1 MTAPLQPLAAQAR
14 SLARSDDWAGARA
27 CLLQLASEVIGVPA
41 SDLTINRDQYSLN
54 SLNGRVTL
62 EDGRQLFFKYHNE
75 EGEDKTIEEYY
86 NAELLREAGYRVD
99 VPLYACGEPGRQI
112 LFYALRSDKR
122 LADACRDI
130 EELEAWNEI
139 APLVQAQREYDEEGL
154 AGALRTLLPG
164 DLERVCKEPV
174 HQLFHHRLVGDGT
187 EPGFGGRV
195 ERFYVG
201 KTFQFPGAELP
212 WDTLKDL
219 RWTINGIPYT
229 HTLAQLFHE
238 SGQRLSPER
247 LADHGVV
254 TAHGDAHNA
263 NVWYETPAG
272 EAPRL
277 VSFDPAFAGR
287 QIPALLA
294 EIKATFHN
302 IFAHPLWLYEPSRV
316 AEHYK
321 VTVWVEND
329 MFHVEH
335 DWHLTPLRREFLDS
349 KRDLYWRP
357 LLDQLRSR
365 SWLPYD
371 WQRVMRLAI
380 FCCPTLVLDLRNGGG
395 SGHTAHSSAL
405 GLAIA
410 IMCGSTPAAGNDLLS
425 DFFAEL
431 A

>member
-1 MTAPLQPLAAQAR
+1 MTAALLPLAAQAR
-14 SLARSDDWAGARA
+14 TLARQGDWQGARV

-41 SDLTINRDQYSLN
+41 TDLSINRDQYSLN

-62 EDGRQLFFKYHNE
+62 VDGRQLFFKYHNE

-99 VPLYACGEPGRQI
+99 VPVYACGEPGRQI
-112 LFYALRSDKR
+112 LFYHLRSDQR

-130 EELEAWNEI
+130 EERAAWDEI
-139 APLVQAQREYDEEGL
+139 APLVQAQREYDQEGL
-154 AGALRTLLPG
+154 AGVLRTLLPG
-164 DLERVCKEPV
+164 DVAAVCKEPI
-174 HQLFHHRLVGDGT
+174 HQLFHHRVVGGDA

-201 KTFQFPGAELP
+201 KTFQFPGLEVS
-212 WDTLKDL
+212 WDVLKDL
-219 RWTINGIPYT
+219 HWTINGVPYRY
-229 HTLAQLFHE
+229 TLAQLFHA
-238 SGQRLSPER
+238 SGQRLNPEL

-263 NVWYETPAG
+263 NVWYETPPHAS
-272 EAPRL
+272 PRL

-302 IFAHPLWLYEPSRV
+302 IFAHPLWLYEPTRV
-316 AEHYK
+316 AEHYQVK
-321 VTVWVEND
+321 VRVEGG

-335 DWHLTPLRREFLDS
+335 DWQLTPLRREFLDS

-357 LLDQLRSR
+357 LLAALRER
-365 SWLPYD
+365 GWLPDD
-371 WQRVMRLAI
+371 WQEVVRLAL
-380 FCCPTLVLDLRNGGG
+380 FCCPTLVLDLRDGGG

-410 IMCGSTPAAGNDLLS
+410 VMCGSAPAKGTDVMSEWLDAL
-425 DFFAEL
+425 
-431 A
+431 

>member
-1 MTAPLQPLAAQAR
+1 MTAALLPLAAQAR
-14 SLARSDDWAGARA
+14 TLARQDDWQGARA
-27 CLLQLASEVIGVPA
+27 CLLQLASEVIGVA
-41 SDLTINRDQYSLN
+41 ATDLTINRDQYSLN

-62 EDGRQLFFKYHNE
+62 ADERQLFFKYHNE

-99 VPLYACGEPGRQI
+99 VPVYACGEPGRQI
-112 LFYALRSDKR
+112 LFYNLRSDLR

-130 EELEAWNEI
+130 EERDAWDEI
-139 APLVQAQREYDEEGL
+139 GPLVKAQREYDQEGL

-164 DLERVCKEPV
+164 DLAAVCKEPV
-174 HQLFHHRLVGDGT
+174 HQLFHHRLVGDGA

-201 KTFQFPGAELP
+201 KTFAFPGVDVP
-212 WDTLKDL
+212 WDVLKDL
-219 RWTINGIPYT
+219 RWTINGLPYR
-229 HTLAQLFHE
+229 HTLAELFHA
-238 SGQRLSPER
+238 SGERLNPER

-263 NVWYETPAG
+263 NVWYETPTG
-272 EAPRL
+272 GAPRL

-302 IFAHPLWLYEPSRV
+302 IFAHPLWLYEPGRV
-316 AEHYK
+316 AETYQVK
-321 VTVWVEND
+321 VRVEGD

-357 LLDQLRSR
+357 LLAELRER
-365 SWLPYD
+365 DWLPED
-371 WQRVMRLAI
+371 WEQVVRLAI

-395 SGHTAHSSAL
+395 SGHTGHSSAL
-405 GLAIA
+405 GLALA
-410 IMCGSTPAAGNDLLS
+410 VMCGSAPVAGEDVMTQWLGGL
-425 DFFAEL
+425 
-431 A
+431 